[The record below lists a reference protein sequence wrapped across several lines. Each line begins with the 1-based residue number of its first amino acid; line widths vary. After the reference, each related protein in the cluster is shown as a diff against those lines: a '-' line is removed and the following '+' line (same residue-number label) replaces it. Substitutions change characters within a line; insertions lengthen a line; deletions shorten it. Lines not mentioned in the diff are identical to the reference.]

1 MKMQVFLN
9 EIQMYF
15 FIYFGHR
22 IQMQMYVVLVLKSK
36 YKVSVCFYSNKMEIH
51 FFKLKIKCISMYK

>member
-15 FIYFGHR
+15 FIFWASHSNANVRCFGFE
-22 IQMQMYVVLVLKSK
+22 IQIQSK
-36 YKVSVCFYSNKMEIH
+36 CVFYSNKMEIH
-51 FFKLKIKCISMYK
+51 FLS